1 MAVTITKKPPIVAL
15 CDNVMLFEI
24 TTDLVDQ
31 ENFYL
36 LVQPWLT
43 DGSFITGTDKL
54 FPPTPGSAQTNL
66 SEYLRRDLQGL
77 RQFVF
82 PEQGNIPWNNKTGL
96 IKEYKIR
103 VQECV
108 GGDVLTTTFPLE
120 NRYVMRGKI
129 PRWIKQKF
137 YNQYP
142 NFYSWAAEGQFLSLS
157 PKTLITTATQV
168 QKLGLL
174 ITWAPAVGD
183 KLKLRIDIVFT
194 DGITDSFVTAQESAE
209 LTQMALIEFG
219 VGYGLL
225 GLATWVDNNAP
236 GKTIYSY
243 AVTAVLGEVAKSET
257 RTYIV
262 DRSVHKGNHEFIF
275 ANSVG
280 FYDTLLAKG
289 ASELQSEFEYEIVF
303 QQSIGLNT
311 LSEKKTV
318 KVSSKD
324 SVICR
329 SGYMSKDM
337 ADYMAEL
344 FESTEIYENMGSYL
358 MPLVMKNTK
367 ILRNKDSENLYVA
380 EFEYEYAQNE
390 KIELGA

>member
-1 MAVTITKKPPIVAL
+1 
-15 CDNVMLFEI
+15 
-24 TTDLVDQ
+24 
-31 ENFYL
+31 
-36 LVQPWLT
+36 
-43 DGSFITGTDKL
+43 
-54 FPPTPGSAQTNL
+54 
-66 SEYLRRDLQGL
+66 
-77 RQFVF
+77 
-82 PEQGNIPWNNKTGL
+82 
-96 IKEYKIR
+96 
-103 VQECV
+103 
-108 GGDVLTTTFPLE
+108 
-120 NRYVMRGKI
+120 
-129 PRWIKQKF
+129 
-137 YNQYP
+137 
-142 NFYSWAAEGQFLSLS
+142 
-157 PKTLITTATQV
+157 
-168 QKLGLL
+168 
-174 ITWAPAVGD
+174 
-183 KLKLRIDIVFT
+183 
-194 DGITDSFVTAQESAE
+194 
-209 LTQMALIEFG
+209 
-219 VGYGLL
+219 
-225 GLATWVDNNAP
+225 
-236 GKTIYSY
+236 
-243 AVTAVLGEVAKSET
+243 
-257 RTYIV
+257 V

-318 KVSSKD
+318 RVSSKD